1 MSAQQI
7 SWMVTHFSCLASFSL
22 PWTTI
27 LHLTLNGTRHV
38 PERTWQLLPLSPL
51 RGTPMCHFAFHVI
64 LTQPPTSFSVKIMI
78 VVHLKHFML
87 VASSLTITNIFFYF
101 STKQHHCC
109 LGLQMKPAY
118 MTREVHVTGSISY
131 PTLFQPLLLP
141 PLQPLQ
147 LALTNDKRRRGHK
160 AAEESGYLTV
170 IVRSYSLAG
179 REMWRACHLPLA
191 IRSAYANGTEPHR
204 NTWSRRERRAC
215 SPAHPIDACQYRD
228 RSFRRY

>member
-87 VASSLTITNIFFYF
+87 VASSLTITNNFFLFQYEATSLLSR
-101 STKQHHCC
+101 STDETSLYDERSSRHWFNQ
-109 LGLQMKPAY
+109 L
-118 MTREVHVTGSISY
+118 SY
-131 PTLFQPLLLP
+131 PIST
-141 PLQPLQ
+141 
-147 LALTNDKRRRGHK
+147 TT
-160 AAEESGYLTV
+160 ST
-170 IVRSYSLAG
+170 
-179 REMWRACHLPLA
+179 
-191 IRSAYANGTEPHR
+191 T
-204 NTWSRRERRAC
+204 
-215 SPAHPIDACQYRD
+215 SPATTTGTDERQEEKRAQSGRRVRLPNCYRP
-228 RSFRRY
+228 